1 MRIEEVGP
9 ATLINADCREAMR
22 LLDENSIDAIVC
34 DPPYGLGFMGKGWD
48 HGVPGKEFWVEALR
62 VAKPGAHLLA
72 FGGTRTFHRLMAA
85 IEDAGWEIRDT
96 IMWVYGS
103 GMPKSYNLARA
114 GTCACSGNALQS
126 THDKPNSEYDVRLL
140 RQGDLSAPKLAANER
155 EQVLQSCLPIQSEAE
170 PLLWAAR
177 PEPKVG
183 GGEQPRMERGSLH
196 RAREGVCDGEDAG
209 TPESAPERVC
219 VGAHSGCGENAWA
232 LADGRGG
239 SSPQGSESGEQR
251 AAQFEN
257 LCDASGALDGRALR
271 NSGCCSRC
279 GKLKKEYEGFGTS
292 LKPAY
297 EPVIVARKP
306 LIGTVAANVQQ
317 FGTGAINIDG
327 CRVEGIDTTTRH
339 NSSSSSYMT
348 GMIGEIQP
356 LQEEYSTGSTLG
368 RWPANL
374 IHDGSDEVLA
384 LFPDSNGSG
393 GSLPQVKIT
402 GHGDGVVGSGKSE
415 YFGGP
420 RTPHDAGKGSA
431 ARFFYSPK
439 CSKKDRNDGTY
450 GLEQRAVG
458 SLNMRSDA
466 HAERTGNRPQARGN
480 HHPTVKPTELMRY
493 LCRLVT
499 PPGGTVLDPFMGS
512 GSTGKAALKE
522 GFNFVGVDN
531 DTEHGYFDIAVAR
544 VRNAVE

>member
-103 GMPKSYNLARA
+103 GFPKSYNLHGEWEGW
-114 GTCACSGNALQS
+114 GTA
-126 THDKPNSEYDVRLL
+126 
-140 RQGDLSAPKLAANER
+140 
-155 EQVLQSCLPIQSEAE
+155 
-170 PLLWAAR
+170 
-177 PEPKVG
+177 
-183 GGEQPRMERGSLH
+183 
-196 RAREGVCDGEDAG
+196 
-209 TPESAPERVC
+209 
-219 VGAHSGCGENAWA
+219 
-232 LADGRGG
+232 
-239 SSPQGSESGEQR
+239 
-251 AAQFEN
+251 
-257 LCDASGALDGRALR
+257 
-271 NSGCCSRC
+271 
-279 GKLKKEYEGFGTS
+279 
-292 LKPAY
+292 LKPAF

-306 LIGTVAANVQQ
+306 LVGTVAANVQQ
-317 FGTGAINIDG
+317 HGTGAINIDG
-327 CRVEGIDTTTRH
+327 CRVATDDVYSYPNGAGGNTFTVAGGVDGSRTTPVE
-339 NSSSSSYMT
+339 SS
-348 GMIGEIQP
+348 P
-356 LQEEYSTGSTLG
+356 LG

-374 IHDGSDEVLA
+374 IHDGGDDVLA

-402 GHGDGVVGSGKSE
+402 GYGDGAVGTGKSE

-431 ARFFYSPK
+431 ARFFYCAKTSR
-439 CSKKDRNDGTY
+439 KDRNDGTY

-522 GFNFVGVDN
+522 GFGFVGVDN
-531 DTEHGYFDIAVAR
+531 DMEHGYFDIAVAR
-544 VRNAVE
+544 VRSAILSE